1 MIIARS
7 PLRISLGGGGTD
19 LPSYYE
25 EYDGFVLAAAIDKYI
40 YVSVNRPFEEKIKL
54 KYSSI
59 EECKTV
65 DEVAHPIVKEV
76 LRLFNLNSPQ
86 IEISSMADIPAGTGL
101 GSSGSF
107 TTSLIKALS
116 IHYRKNMS
124 NAEIAE
130 KACRVEID
138 LLGEPVGKQD
148 QYISAIGGITEF
160 NFFRNGTVE
169 SMPINLSMSTSFELE
184 DNLLLFFT
192 GISRSAS
199 KILSDQ
205 SDRSLKNDPEMIE
218 NLHFVKE
225 LGLRSKSA
233 LINGNT
239 EEFGKIM
246 HEHWQHKLKRSKGMS
261 NQFIDDAYRLAMEN
275 GAIGGKLV
283 GAGGGGF
290 LMFYAH
296 DKKSL
301 RECMEKIGLEEVRFK
316 FDFEG
321 TKVVLS

>member
-1 MIIARS
+1 
-7 PLRISLGGGGTD
+7 LGGGGTD
-19 LPSYYE
+19 LPSYYRN
-25 EYDGFVLAAAIDKYI
+25 YDGFVLAAAINKYI
-40 YVSVNRPFEEKIKL
+40 YVSANRPFEQKIKV
-54 KYSSI
+54 KYSDI
-59 EECKTV
+59 EECNNV
-65 DEVAHPIVKEV
+65 DEVAHPIVREV
-76 LRLFNLNSPQ
+76 LRLLNLNSPQ

-107 TTSLIKALS
+107 ATSLIKTLNV
-116 IHYRKNMS
+116 HYRRNMS
-124 NAEIAE
+124 NFEIAE
-130 KACRVEID
+130 MACQVEID
-138 LLGEPVGKQD
+138 ILGEPIGKQD
-148 QYISAIGGITEF
+148 QFISAIGGITEF
-160 NFFRNGTVE
+160 KFMRSGQVE
-169 SMPINLSMSTSFELE
+169 CNPLNLSMSTILQLE

-205 SDRSLKNDPEMIE
+205 SVRTLENDSEIIE

-225 LGLRSKSA
+225 LGLRSKKA
-233 LINGNT
+233 LLNGNT

-246 HEHWQHKLKRSKGMS
+246 HEHWQHKTKRSKGIS
-261 NQFIDDAYRLAMEN
+261 NHFIDNAYKLGTQN

-290 LMFYAH
+290 LLFYAH

-301 RECMEKIGLEEVRFK
+301 RECMKELGLEEVRFK